1 MSLCA
6 FPQLARTHQ
15 LTPRPSAL
23 QISYPTPIPWDSIV
37 ILNFCESV
45 PHKSQH
51 FPMTLKSIS
60 IKNRQHMCPPYF
72 WGHSAAV
79 VVHKEPNLLAA
90 LDFTWRKAVTIGK
103 TRCKQKQKSH
113 IFLGRSSW
121 TAHWGKPGAQIEEV
135 EKFFKSWQELIH
147 VPAQNLILSSGVNKK
162 PFA

>member
-51 FPMTLKSIS
+51 FPMTLESIL

-72 WGHSAAV
+72 WDQSA
-79 VVHKEPNLLAA
+79 AA
-90 LDFTWRKAVTIGK
+90 LDFTWGKAVTIGK
-103 TRCKQKQKSH
+103 TRCKQKQKRH

-135 EKFFKSWQELIH
+135 EKFFKSWKELICCSTLPL
-147 VPAQNLILSSGVNKK
+147 PAQNLILSSGVNKK